1 MHAIPGT
8 YVRMLF
14 DFLDEQG
21 VAAEML
27 LAEPAP
33 LLDGAEP
40 FYTVLHWRTLLE
52 RSALRLQDPALGLRV
67 GATITPI
74 HLGALGYVLLA
85 SSEISEALERYVR
98 YQRLIHDV
106 SSVRWRMDDE
116 VLQLEWSAESRKVGL
131 LVNQCGLAAL
141 VQFARNIT
149 GTDVSPIAVH
159 FIEPEPADLTPYWAL
174 FRCPLRFGAVATR
187 IDFAAEIL
195 ALPLRQPDPA
205 LVAMLEHQV
214 QRHLAAM
221 PQLDDFAQQV
231 RRCIAG
237 RLFRGVPPL
246 DGIANDLHISGRT
259 LRRKLMQEGWTY
271 RELLDETRLQAAYEY
286 LRDIHL
292 GLPEVALLLGY
303 SEQSAFNRAFL
314 RWTGYAP
321 GSWRQ
326 KTLVS
331 FATNKR

>member
-33 LLDGAEP
+33 LLDGGEP
-40 FYTVLHWRTLLE
+40 FYTVQHWRTLLE

-67 GATITPI
+67 GATITPA

-106 SSVRWRMDDE
+106 SSVRWRMDNE
-116 VLQLEWSAESRKVGL
+116 VLQLEWNAESRNVGL

-159 FIEPEPADLTPYWAL
+159 FVEPEPADLTPYRTL
-174 FRCPLRFGAVATR
+174 FRCPLQFGAAATR

-195 ALPLRQPDPA
+195 ALPLRRPDPA
-205 LVAMLEHQV
+205 LVAMLEQQV

-221 PQLDDFAQQV
+221 PQLDDFAQHV
-231 RRCIAG
+231 RSCIAG

-246 DGIANDLHISGRT
+246 DDIADDLHMSGRT
-259 LRRKLMQEGWTY
+259 LRRKLMQEGWKF
-271 RELLDETRLQAAYEY
+271 RALLDETRLQAAYEY
-286 LRDIHL
+286 LRDIL
-292 GLPEVALLLGY
+292 
-303 SEQSAFNRAFL
+303 
-314 RWTGYAP
+314 
-321 GSWRQ
+321 
-326 KTLVS
+326 
-331 FATNKR
+331 